1 MLKNLYVKN
10 SKWFKMIKMLT
21 VISLGGSNKIIW
33 FSFPCVLLYIWF
45 QTVIL
50 GAYISFLMRK
60 EQLKKEKQYICVYMF
75 MYIITST
82 YTAYQNSRH
91 KSGFYIKNIIYL
103 VVILLFIKKQT
114 LKNWYLDM

>member
-1 MLKNLYVKN
+1 MTLNLIFYVKNSRWFILKYGWINKMLKNLYVKN

-21 VISLGGSNKIIW
+21 VISLGGSNKTIL

-82 YTAYQNSRH
+82 
-91 KSGFYIKNIIYL
+91 
-103 VVILLFIKKQT
+103 
-114 LKNWYLDM
+114 